1 MAPRLPDA
9 TSRNGAAH
17 VAFDR
22 TNSLGPYNVVPF
34 VAHSHTPHD
43 CCVRFASAV
52 TDGRATL
59 TARRPATA
67 FPGPDF
73 HRLDRAS
80 LTWRTGPRTRRAIED
95 DDSNRHGYDPW
106 ADGKEWMLSRRPSAR
121 NARGARCSIHARYK
135 NSRDR
140 CPGVPW
146 TALRRATVRVCFT
159 IGARQSWSRRGDKA
173 RSSGCSTRGSSRG

>member
-1 MAPRLPDA
+1 MRAEVAAPPRSNVGSPRFRRDPFVRDVAIDPGRASAPR
-9 TSRNGAAH
+9 GAAH

-80 LTWRTGPRTRRAIED
+80 LTWRTGPNTHAGSIRSTVRQ
-95 DDSNRHGYDPW
+95 
-106 ADGKEWMLSRRPSAR
+106 SRSAR
-121 NARGARCSIHARYK
+121 
-135 NSRDR
+135 
-140 CPGVPW
+140 
-146 TALRRATVRVCFT
+146 VRPV
-159 IGARQSWSRRGDKA
+159 Q
-173 RSSGCSTRGSSRG
+173 